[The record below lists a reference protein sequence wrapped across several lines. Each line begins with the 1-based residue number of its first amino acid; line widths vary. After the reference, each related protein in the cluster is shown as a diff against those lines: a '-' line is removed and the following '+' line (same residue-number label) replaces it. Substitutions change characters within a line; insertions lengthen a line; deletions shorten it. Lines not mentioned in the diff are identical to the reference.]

1 MKKHRTIFLHFLGA
15 VLCLIG
21 FFGARS
27 SALAQPGDEVDQAI
41 ELAINSLLARQ
52 HATGYWAGN
61 ITMSS
66 RHTAYYII
74 ASNYVGIFDQPYYDM
89 AITWLAES
97 QDATGTWG
105 QTVAESP
112 ASLSNTAAALLALEL
127 AGVSPETVDFT
138 SGQEYITRHGGI
150 EAADPLVQAMYA
162 LFGKGDW
169 NGPALAQFNT
179 QLLLAPGTPPE
190 TMRSF
195 PPWWREGFVPV
206 TVLRTLHQNNDLSL
220 VERQGLEKAETWLL
234 SHQLAD
240 GSWFTGYPTFF
251 AIMALHDLD
260 GTAYRPQIE
269 DGFRFLRSLQL
280 PDGVLRP
287 FELSVWDTSLAV
299 LALHS
304 GGVSACDPALQP
316 TIKWLV
322 STQSPG
328 GLDLSE
334 AAPGGWSY
342 NANNLIYPDSDDTSL
357 ALLAMSQMV
366 GRSSHTE
373 YARQTAVAKA
383 EAWLLFMQGED
394 GGWATFLQDDDQ
406 ENDADLPT
414 GIEDTSIPDV
424 TGHVLSALGAMGYAA
439 GDPEIDQAIA
449 YLQRAQTEQGSW
461 YGRWGLSYLYGTTAV
476 LVGLHD
482 VEADRKAPFVQ
493 TAVAWLR
500 DQQNE
505 DGGWGEAFSSWDQ
518 SRGISYTAPAA
529 STPEQTAWGV
539 MGLLAAGLPRD
550 DPALVA
556 GVKYL
561 LTSQT
566 ENGDWPGNYYTV
578 LGIDPYTND
587 LYASHW
593 PLLAL
598 GEYRQQS
605 SAEDCTSYKVT
616 YQQLPTPVAG
626 GPALG
631 GPVDLSFTLTPEG
644 RNEAR
649 LWVENNGR
657 YAARSLQLTAPDINW
672 EWQIDELEA
681 GSRLSQS
688 IPTTNPTLQ
697 VTYLD
702 VTGQP
707 HTLTQAFQ
715 SVSPGFWPWKM
726 VLGSVGAVIFLGGL
740 AWLGVVVVRQRP
752 LFLLGVRNLRQH
764 RLRTVLTSTGV
775 VLGTAAI
782 GATLT
787 LTLAFRNQLT
797 KDFATFGTNRL
808 LVLPYQL
815 EVRFGPPTE
824 GLRVQ
829 PKARLDDDDV
839 DGISSLSQVI
849 GASPF
854 AQEDL
859 PVTVNGQTLQM
870 TVQFVEPET
879 FLDVS
884 VAQMG
889 DGRFLTESAPDE
901 VVVGYA
907 VAQDAFAR
915 PLSVGD
921 ELTIDGNRM
930 TVVGTMDEVG
940 GIRGRLETIV
950 SPDITIYTPL
960 AEATK
965 FTGRDYYDGIEVR
978 VEDSAVI
985 ETVTQQLE
993 TIINT
998 HHANTEFS
1006 IISSQRLL
1014 SQVDTLLAQFTAI
1027 VTVISLLTLIVSGI
1041 GVANMLLVGIRER
1054 IDEIGIMKAL
1064 GASDTA
1070 VMRIFLAEAASI
1082 GLISAVLGSML
1093 GFMLLLLLQWI
1104 AGVSVL
1110 PVAPYL
1116 LLFALVF
1123 SLLIT
1128 VGCGSYPAYVAAR
1141 LQPVEAIRR
1150 GG

>member
-1 MKKHRTIFLHFLGA
+1 M
-15 VLCLIG
+15 CLIG
-21 FFGARS
+21 LLGTRA
-27 SALAQPGDEVDQAI
+27 SALAQPDDELDQAI
-41 ELAINSLLARQ
+41 ELAINALRARQ
-52 HATGYWAGN
+52 HTTGYWAGN

-74 ASNYVGIFDQPYYDM
+74 ASNYVGIYDQPYYDT
-89 AITWLAES
+89 AVTWLAES
-97 QDATGTWG
+97 QTAAGTWE

-112 ASLSNTAAALLALEL
+112 ASLSNTAAALLALEI
-127 AGVSPETVDFT
+127 AGVSPAAVDFAAAR
-138 SGQEYITRHGGI
+138 EYVTRHGGI
-150 EAADPLVQAMYA
+150 EASDPLVQATYA
-162 LFGKGDW
+162 LYGKMDW
-169 NGPALAQFNT
+169 DGLALTQFDPH
-179 QLLLAPGTPPE
+179 LLLAPGTPPE
-190 TMRSF
+190 PMQVF

-206 TVLRTLHQNNDLSL
+206 TVLRTLHQDSDVSL
-220 VERQGLEKAETWLL
+220 AERQGLEAAETWLL

-240 GSWFTGYPTFF
+240 GSWFTGFPTFF

-260 GTAYRPQIE
+260 GEAYRPQIE
-269 DGFRFLRSLQL
+269 DGFRFLRSMQL

-299 LALHS
+299 LALRA
-304 GGVSACDPALQP
+304 GGLSACDPTLQS
-316 TIKWLV
+316 TINWLI

-328 GLDLSE
+328 GLNLSE
-334 AAPGGWSY
+334 SAPGGWSY

-357 ALLAMSQMV
+357 ALLAMSQMI

-373 YARQTAVAKA
+373 YARQTAVSQAGT
-383 EAWLLFMQGED
+383 WLLYMQGED
-394 GGWATFLQDDDQ
+394 GGWATFLRDDDQ
-406 ENDADLPT
+406 ENDAELPT

-424 TGHVLSALGAMGYAA
+424 TGHVLSALGAMGYTA
-439 GDPEIDQAIA
+439 GTPEIDQAIA

-482 VEADRKAPFVQ
+482 VAADMPAPFVQ
-493 TAVAWLR
+493 TAVTWLR
-500 DQQNE
+500 HQQNE

-539 MGLLAAGLPRD
+539 MGLLAAGLPLD

-556 GVKYL
+556 GVQYL

-566 ENGDWPGNYYTV
+566 EDGYWPGNAYTV

-587 LYASHW
+587 LYATHW

-598 GEYRQQS
+598 GQYRQLS
-605 SAEDCTSYKVT
+605 PSDECTSFAVIH
-616 YQQLPTPVAG
+616 QQLPTPVAG

-631 GPVDLSFTLTPEG
+631 GPVDLSFSLIPEG
-644 RNEAR
+644 RDEAR

-657 YAARSLQLTAPDINW
+657 YAALSLQLTAPDINW

-681 GSRLSQS
+681 GSRLSRS
-688 IPTTNPTLQ
+688 IPATDPTLQ
-697 VTYLD
+697 VAYLD
-702 VTGQP
+702 VTGQS
-707 HTLTQAFQ
+707 HTLIQAFPMG
-715 SVSPGFWPWKM
+715 SPGFWPWQT
-726 VLGSVGAVIFLGGL
+726 VVGGVGAVVFLGGL

-764 RLRTVLTSTGV
+764 RLRTALTSAGV

-797 KDFATFGTNRL
+797 QDFATFGTNRL

-815 EVRFGPPTE
+815 EVRFGPPVE

-829 PKARLDDDDV
+829 PRARLDDGDV
-839 DGISSLSQVI
+839 DGIASLPQVI

-870 TVQFVEPET
+870 TVQFVDPET

-884 VAQMG
+884 VAQVG
-889 DGRFLTESAPDE
+889 SGRFLSEFAPDE
-901 VVVGYA
+901 VVLGYA
-907 VAQDAFAR
+907 VSQDAFTR
-915 PLSVGD
+915 TLSVGD
-921 ELTIDGNRM
+921 ELMIDGKRM
-930 TVVGTMDEVG
+930 MVAGTMDEVG
-940 GIRGRLETIV
+940 GIRGRLEAIV
-950 SPDITIYTPL
+950 SPDITIYAPL
-960 AEATK
+960 AEATQ

-978 VEDSAVI
+978 VQDTAVI
-985 ETVTQQLE
+985 ETATQQLE
-993 TIINT
+993 TVINT
-998 HHANTEFS
+998 HHANAEYS

-1014 SQVDTLLAQFTAI
+1014 RQVDALLAQFTAI

-1082 GLISAVLGSML
+1082 GLISAILGSGL

-1104 AGVSVL
+1104 ADVSVL

-1123 SLLIT
+1123 SFLIT
-1128 VGCGSYPAYVAAR
+1128 VGCGSYPAFVAAR
-1141 LQPVEAIRR
+1141 LPPVEAIRR
-1150 GG
+1150 GS